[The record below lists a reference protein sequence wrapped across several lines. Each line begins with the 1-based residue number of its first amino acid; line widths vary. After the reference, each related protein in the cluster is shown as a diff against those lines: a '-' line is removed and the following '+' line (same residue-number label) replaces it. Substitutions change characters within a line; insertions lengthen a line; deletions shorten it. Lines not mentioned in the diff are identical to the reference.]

1 MCFLPAV
8 GRVSEIQVVL
18 AKGNNIEHADLFP
31 IPSNV
36 IVVDQAPQIEL
47 LKRATLCITHAELN
61 TALIRRVLNTHSYR
75 EKAQYFKNII
85 AQRRGPESAAGTIER
100 AFEAALADCALEPAR
115 S

>member
-47 LKRATLCITHAELN
+47 LKRATVCITQPSS
-61 TALIRRVLNTHSYR
+61 T
-75 EKAQYFKNII
+75 
-85 AQRRGPESAAGTIER
+85 P
-100 AFEAALADCALEPAR
+100 R
-115 S
+115 SFDGF